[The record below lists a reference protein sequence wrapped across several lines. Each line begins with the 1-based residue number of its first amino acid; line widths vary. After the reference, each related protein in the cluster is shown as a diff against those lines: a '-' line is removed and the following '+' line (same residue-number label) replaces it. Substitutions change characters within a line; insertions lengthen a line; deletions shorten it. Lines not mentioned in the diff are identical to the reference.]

1 MAFNFFRELLGGA
14 GPPPSPSFG
23 PADESDASNS
33 QEQRPL
39 SRKARRRNSKRL
51 RPARPQISA
60 EQQAER
66 DRERERTE
74 REREISNLRDELQ
87 VAEARDGRHKVE
99 LDEQCQENKTLKEKL
114 EKLGRDNHDLR
125 GELGSREQT
134 IESMKG
140 DRRRSDLELKQK
152 AQTIDA
158 CRKELHVR
166 HNTIVSWQQSG
177 VEWTQS
183 WEAAEKLA
191 QKQVIAIKT
200 LQQEVEK
207 YRSHITELTGA
218 IMDSSEKTT
227 ISRDDDYF
235 SGEFARLAGAIRQ
248 WVLRHFEPRGV
259 PELRYQDLPETV
271 AKSLEKTI
279 FGYNTAPDSKTKIGR
294 TEIEAVM
301 TQRLGAVIFQ
311 SSFLFTMFCW
321 PFMAADT
328 FTGVTGPLNKYTLE

>member
-1 MAFNFFRELLGGA
+1 M
-14 GPPPSPSFG
+14 
-23 PADESDASNS
+23 
-33 QEQRPL
+33 
-39 SRKARRRNSKRL
+39 KH
-51 RPARPQISA
+51 
-60 EQQAER
+60 
-66 DRERERTE
+66 
-74 REREISNLRDELQ
+74 ELQ

-114 EKLGRDNHDLR
+114 EKLGRDNHDL
-125 GELGSREQT
+125 GEKLESHKQT
-134 IESMKG
+134 IESMKR
-140 DRRRSDLELKQK
+140 DQRACILELKQK

-191 QKQVIAIKT
+191 REQVIAIKT

-207 YRSHITELTGA
+207 YRSHITALTGA
-218 IMDSSEKTT
+218 IMDSSEKAT

-248 WVLRHFEPRGV
+248 WVLRYFEPRDI
-259 PELRYQDLPETV
+259 PELRCQDLPETV

-279 FGYNTAPDSKTKIGR
+279 FGYNTAPDSKIKIGR
-294 TEIEAVM
+294 TEIEAVI
-301 TQRLGAVIFQ
+301 TQRLGMAIFQ
-311 SSFLFTMFCW
+311 SGFLFTMFCW
-321 PFMAADT
+321 PHMPADT
-328 FTGVTGPLNKYTLE
+328 FTGVTGPLN